1 MISPQ
6 FGQGNF
12 VASVS
17 GGIVLWHDVHVGMV
31 IVVVVSVMVCPFL
44 GCYRLWLLLIFAVLL
59 CHPSTNSKC

>member
-31 IVVVVSVMVCPFL
+31 IVVVVSVMLCPFL
-44 GCYRLWLLLIFAVLL
+44 LVCYRLRWLLIFAMLL
-59 CHPSTNSKC
+59 L